1 MIMARTLPALVLAGG
16 LLTALSAC
24 AAVPAAPAYEG
35 AEPVGMGDD
44 LYGFHVSMSGARDA
58 SEVEAY
64 VTCVV
69 AGFAVEKNA
78 GFARR
83 VLTNVKEEGG
93 VWVADAVY
101 SISPTLPRGMK
112 TIDAEVA
119 VADCAERGIPTV

>member
-1 MIMARTLPALVLAGG
+1 MARTLPALALTGG

-24 AAVPAAPAYEG
+24 AAVPAAPVYEG

-44 LYGFHVSMSGARDA
+44 LYGFHVSMKGAREA
-58 SEVEAY
+58 TEVEAY

-69 AGFAVEKNA
+69 AGFATEKNA

-93 VWVADAVY
+93 VWIADAVY

-112 TIDAEVA
+112 TIDAEVT